1 MKYNIKKIFGRLK
14 KGRSLILAGDI
25 GATKTNLGIFELDR
39 GIFKSKKVSSF
50 PSRDYQDLK
59 SILKEFMKDNRED
72 LDGACFGIAG
82 PINKGICK
90 ATNLAWVVDQSVL
103 KRILKIRKVSLIN
116 DMQATAN
123 GIQVLSKKSFALL
136 NPGKPESK
144 GNIAVLAAGT
154 GLGEGML
161 LWDGKSYH
169 AEGSEGGHADFAPC
183 NRKELDLCG
192 YLFDKFGH
200 SSYERVLSGPGLLN
214 IYDFL
219 KEKKGGQEPAWLT
232 KELAQDDPGF
242 VITETARDKEN
253 KLCVKTMD
261 LFCAIYGAEAGNL
274 ALKILARGGVYLG
287 GGIAPKILHK
297 LQDGTFKKAFRNK
310 GRFSKFLSKIPVHVI
325 LEEKT
330 ALYGAAMYA
339 LQLTASKESLHIQIG
354 K

>member
-1 MKYNIKKIFGRLK
+1 
-14 KGRSLILAGDI
+14 LILAGDI
-25 GATKTNLGIFELDR
+25 GATKTNLGYFKLKK
-39 GIFKSKKVSSF
+39 GVLKSKKISSF
-50 PSRDYQDLK
+50 SSGDYQDLK
-59 SILKEFMKDNRED
+59 SILKKFMKDQDAE
-72 LDGACFGIAG
+72 LHGACFGIAG
-82 PINKGICK
+82 PIIKGVCK
-90 ATNLAWVVDQSVL
+90 ATNLPWVVDKEVL

-123 GIQVLSKKSFALL
+123 GIQVLPKKAFAVL
-136 NPGKPESK
+136 NPGDPEPK

-161 LWDGKSYH
+161 LWNGKSYR

-183 NRKELDLCG
+183 NKMELDLCRF
-192 YLFDKFGH
+192 LFDKFGH

-219 KEKKGGQEPAWLT
+219 KFKNKDEEPVWL
-232 KELAQDDPGF
+232 KNELAQDDPGF
-242 VITETARDKEN
+242 VITENALKKQN
-253 KLCVKTMD
+253 KLCVKTLD

-310 GRFSKFLSKIPVHVI
+310 GRFSKFLSRIPVYVI

-339 LQLTASKESLHIQIG
+339 LQFMSNKDSSQNSQHH
-354 K
+354 

>member
-1 MKYNIKKIFGRLK
+1 MRCNIKKLALK
-14 KGRSLILAGDI
+14 RQKGRSLMLAGDI
-25 GATKTNLGIFELDR
+25 GATKTNLGIFQLDR

-59 SILKEFMKDNRED
+59 SILKEFIKDHHAD
-72 LDGACFGIAG
+72 FDGACFGIAG

-90 ATNLAWVVDQSVL
+90 TTNLPWVVDRAVL
-103 KRILKIRKVSLIN
+103 KRLLRIKNVSLIN

-123 GIQVLSKKSFALL
+123 GIHVLPKKAFAVL
-136 NPGKPESK
+136 NPGKPEPK

-154 GLGEGML
+154 GLGEGMV
-161 LWDGKSYH
+161 LWNGKSYR

-183 NRKELDLCG
+183 NKLELDLCR

-214 IYDFL
+214 IYQFL
-219 KEKKGGQEPAWLT
+219 KEKKGVQEPAWLT
-232 KELAQDDPGF
+232 KELAQDDPGI
-242 VITETARDKEN
+242 VITETARHKEN

-310 GRFSKFLSKIPVHVI
+310 GRFSRFLSKIPVYVI

-339 LQLTASKESLHIQIG
+339 LQAYNC
-354 K
+354 